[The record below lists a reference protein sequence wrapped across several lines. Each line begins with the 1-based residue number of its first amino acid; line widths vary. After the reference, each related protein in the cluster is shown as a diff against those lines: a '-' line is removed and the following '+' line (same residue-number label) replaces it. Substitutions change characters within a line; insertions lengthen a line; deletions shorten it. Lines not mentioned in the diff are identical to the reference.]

1 MKRFLERHSGRVTGT
16 LSGFDRVLFRGTLR
30 SIAYVSG
37 LEVFLYSQHVLFK
50 DFRAYAE
57 SLTKRLV
64 EHAKTTAS
72 KLGRPYQYLQSST
85 ESKEELAREIIAQ
98 QGIEEGLIC
107 VFACVEPCQ
116 TFELKKDAAAKQLR
130 LVSKEGKCQH
140 LYYYYLDREF
150 GLMHIRLQT
159 WLPFTMQVC
168 INGREWLARKL
179 DRAGITYTKRDNCF
193 THISD
198 LKQAQGFMDRL
209 TERHWRR
216 FLDALAQRVNPWIR
230 PQTGL
235 DVRSYYWSVRQGE
248 YATDVMF
255 RNVESLAEIYPLLL
269 RHAVFQFGSE
279 EVMRF
284 LQRRTDSRFKG
295 EASSDL
301 KRRLDGIRVKH
312 RVEENSIKMYDKQG
326 SVLRIETTINNPR
339 RFKVHREGISRGKK
353 VMKWLPMRKGI
364 ADIRR
369 RVELSRAANARYLDA
384 LSVVGLETPSY
395 RLLDRV
401 NHYVKKARRRYR
413 ALRPISPDDA
423 MLFKV
428 ILQGEHSLQGFRNK
442 DLRIALAGSDP
453 KPAKNNSSRISRLL
467 ALLRAHKLIY
477 KVLKT
482 NYYRITRKGH
492 QVMATAL
499 KFRQPDIALLA
510 A

>member
-1 MKRFLERHSGRVTGT
+1 MKRFLERHKGRITGT

-50 DFRAYAE
+50 DFGGYAE
-57 SLTKRLV
+57 SLSQRIIEQAKR
-64 EHAKTTAS
+64 TAS
-72 KLGRPYQYLQSST
+72 KLGRPYQYLQSSKA
-85 ESKEELAREIIAQ
+85 SKEELALQIMERDGIK
-98 QGIEEGLIC
+98 QGLVA

-116 TFELKKDAAAKQLR
+116 SFDLKKDK
-130 LVSKEGKCQH
+130 VSKHLLLISKERKCLH
-140 LYYYYLDREF
+140 LYFYYQDREF

-159 WLPFTMQVC
+159 WLPFTIQVC
-168 INGREWLARKL
+168 LNGREWLARQMT
-179 DRAGITYTKRDNCF
+179 RAGITYTKRDNCF
-193 THISD
+193 TYIAD
-198 LKQAQGFMDRL
+198 LKRAQQLMDRL
-209 TERHWRR
+209 TERNWGR
-216 FLDALAQRVNPWIR
+216 FLDALAQKVNPWIHPR
-230 PQTGL
+230 TGL

-255 RNVESLAEIYPLLL
+255 RSPKKLAEIYPRLL
-269 RHAVFQFGSE
+269 RHAMFEFGSE

-284 LQRRTDSRFKG
+284 LQRRTNQRFAG

-301 KRRLDGIRVKH
+301 QRRIEGIRVKH

-339 RFKVHREGISRGKK
+339 RFKVHRSGITRGKRVK
-353 VMKWLPMRKGI
+353 KWLPMRKGI

-369 RVELSRAANARYLDA
+369 RVELSRAANGRYLDA
-384 LSVVGLETPSY
+384 LSVVGLETPSF

-401 NHYVKKARRRYR
+401 NQTVKKLKRRYR
-413 ALRPISPDDA
+413 ALRPISLDDA
-423 MLFKV
+423 TLFQA
-428 ILQGEHSLQGFRNK
+428 ILHGEHSLQGFRNR
-442 DLRIALAGSDP
+442 DLRKTLADSDSRKGS
-453 KPAKNNSSRISRLL
+453 ARVSRLL

-477 KVLKT
+477 KVFKT

>member
-1 MKRFLERHSGRVTGT
+1 MKRFLERHSDRISGT

-50 DFRAYAE
+50 DFGGYAE
-57 SLTKRLV
+57 SLSQRII
-64 EHAKTTAS
+64 EQAKLTAS
-72 KLGRPYQYLQSST
+72 KLERPYQYLQSSKA
-85 ESKEELAREIIAQ
+85 SKEELALQIMKRDDIKQ
-98 QGIEEGLIC
+98 GLIA
-107 VFACVEPCQ
+107 VFGCVEPCQ
-116 TFELKKDAAAKQLR
+116 SFDLKRDKATKHLQLI
-130 LVSKEGKCQH
+130 SKERKCLH
-140 LYYYYLDREF
+140 LYFYYLDREF
-150 GLMHIRLQT
+150 GLMHVRLQT
-159 WLPFTMQVC
+159 WVPFTIQVC
-168 INGREWLARKL
+168 LNGREWLARKM

-193 THISD
+193 TYISD
-198 LKQAQGFMDRL
+198 LQQAQQLMDRL
-209 TERHWRR
+209 TERKWSS
-216 FLDALAQRVNPWIR
+216 FLDALAQKVNPWLH

-255 RNVESLAEIYPLLL
+255 RSAKKLAEIYPLLL
-269 RHAVFQFGSE
+269 RHAMFQFGSE

-284 LQRRTDSRFKG
+284 LQRRTDQRFAG
-295 EASSDL
+295 EVSSDL
-301 KRRLDGIRVKH
+301 QRRIEGIRVKH

-339 RFKVHREGISRGKK
+339 RFKVHRLGICRGKE

-395 RLLDRV
+395 RLLDQV
-401 NHYVKKARRRYR
+401 NHAVKKARRQYR

-423 MLFKV
+423 SLFQA
-428 ILQGEHSLQGFRNK
+428 ILHGEHSLQGFRNR
-442 DLRIALAGSDP
+442 DLRKTLGDSDSRNGS
-453 KPAKNNSSRISRLL
+453 ARVSRLL

-477 KVLKT
+477 KVCKT
-482 NYYRITRKGH
+482 NYYRTTRKGH